1 MKLDIVRSGF
11 IGAAVGAC
19 VFSVVIL
26 LVDYLNWYKS
36 SAGWIPFI
44 FLALILFWFC
54 VWEGGFIG
62 IQRKN
67 TLFGKFKEALKDG
80 LHVFY
85 VDLYPNQ
92 EAILDE
98 ILKLHPK
105 VILAGTGKADPRW
118 LVVLNQ
124 KIGMI

>member
-1 MKLDIVRSGF
+1 MKLDIIRSGF

-26 LVDYLNWYKS
+26 LTDYLDWYKS
-36 SAGWIPFI
+36 GAGWSPFI

-67 TLFGKFKEALKDG
+67 ALFGKFKKVLKSG
-80 LHVFY
+80 LHVLY
-85 VDLYPNQ
+85 VDLYPSQ
-92 EAILDE
+92 ELALHR
-98 ILKLHPK
+98 ILKLHPE
-105 VILAGTGKADPRW
+105 VILAGTGKADPHW
-118 LVVLNQ
+118 LVVINQ